1 MASETRQLH
10 QLINNPGTAGKCC
23 PRPTSGSSGK
33 KAEKQ
38 ALIFTEIRKCA
49 FWTCSALNA
58 HFNLG
63 NYSVSPRKKIHS
75 ILLQLM
81 DLKRQVCV
89 NSMNMNILCILYSIL
104 MIIVLLYVWC
114 YLNPHHNLCE
124 NKAILWNGKYTSIS
138 LRFYIKV
145 LWSLINV
152 EKMPTINDLQ
162 CLFSKF

>member
-10 QLINNPGTAGKCC
+10 QLINNPGTANKCC
-23 PRPTSGSSGK
+23 PRPTSGLSGK

-81 DLKRQVCV
+81 DLKRQVCF
-89 NSMNMNILCILYSIL
+89 NSMNMNILCILYSII